1 MATPDEIRSFAESIA
16 TAITRTLPEPPTWH
30 PSATEDDAS
39 PELSTALENTGWSS
53 LAEDPEL
60 VAFAGPGGVELGRRL
75 APVCDIDVLLGG
87 SPLAGDLIRYGER
100 VTHAVQTDDGQLELL
115 PVTESRACSYSDA
128 FGVHEVIA
136 FGDAQALRP
145 EDSHARIAVWTA
157 AAVGYSAGVAEY
169 AFEMALDYA
178 RERRAFGTTLAG
190 LAPVQ
195 QLLAGAATVTRGLR
209 LLALRSPD
217 QYALAYAGPALC
229 AVTSTCQQIAGAIG
243 FTLEFPLQ
251 RAYRRARALSVW
263 NEAVLDGLRE
273 AALAPA
279 S

>member
-157 AAVGYSAGVAEY
+157 AAVGC
-169 AFEMALDYA
+169 
-178 RERRAFGTTLAG
+178 
-190 LAPVQ
+190 
-195 QLLAGAATVTRGLR
+195 GLR